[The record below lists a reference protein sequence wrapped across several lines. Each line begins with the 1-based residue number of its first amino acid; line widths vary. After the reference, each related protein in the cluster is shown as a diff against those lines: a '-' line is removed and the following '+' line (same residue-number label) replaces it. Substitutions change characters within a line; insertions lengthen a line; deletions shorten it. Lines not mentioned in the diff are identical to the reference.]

1 MFVSNVSSELTM
13 ASNVGDAG
21 QNVEKAKIETATMER
36 HTTTSNNMSMGG
48 SKAPKIKN
56 AYDAETTVS
65 QGDEEIYWAF
75 RAMIET
81 NPNALDRLDHKS
93 TMELLDNLSCPD
105 DGLGCL
111 SAWLPRYTKRTKL
124 LLLAT
129 RRPAGTVRDKE
140 MSDAVFG
147 LMETE
152 VELHQILHVMEHG
165 PFDKMLAAEMMEKL
179 LQAKVNIRKKI
190 EIAQQMVDWLIV

>member
-1 MFVSNVSSELTM
+1 
-13 ASNVGDAG
+13 
-21 QNVEKAKIETATMER
+21 
-36 HTTTSNNMSMGG
+36 
-48 SKAPKIKN
+48 
-56 AYDAETTVS
+56 
-65 QGDEEIYWAF
+65 
-75 RAMIET
+75 
-81 NPNALDRLDHKS
+81 
-93 TMELLDNLSCPD
+93 MELLDNLSCPD

-179 LQAKVNIRKKI
+179 LQAKVNIRKKNRDC
-190 EIAQQMVDWLIV
+190 AADGGLVDCLVELWSHRAPRVVCEY